1 MKQHLDTVC
10 VQAGWQ
16 PKNGEPR
23 VLPIFQSTT
32 FLYDSTEHVGD
43 LFDLKAPGHFY
54 TRLSN
59 PTAEAVEI
67 KIAALEGGVGAMM
80 TSSGQAASMIAVL
93 TLCTAGDHFVA
104 VSAIYGGTVNLFN
117 VTLKKLGVD
126 VTFIDPN
133 ASEAEIH
140 AAIRPNT
147 KAIFGETIANPALV
161 VLDIER
167 FAKVAHANRIP
178 LIVDNTFPTPIL
190 CRPFEFGADIVV
202 HSTSKYLDG
211 HAVALGGMIVDSGK
225 FDWKASGKF
234 PEFTTPDAS
243 YHGLVYTEA
252 FGASAFIV
260 KARVQLM
267 RDMGSAPSPMNAF
280 LLNLGMETVHLRM
293 ERHCRN
299 AERVAAF
306 LEKHPNVAWVNYPGL
321 PSSKD
326 YALAQKYLP
335 NGCCGVIVAG
345 IRGGREGAVRFMDNL
360 KMAGI
365 VVHVADA
372 RTCVLHPASATHRQ
386 LSDEQLVAAGISPEL
401 VRISIGIEHADDI
414 IADMEQA
421 LAKV

>member
-140 AAIRPNT
+140 AAIR
-147 KAIFGETIANPALV
+147 APA
-161 VLDIER
+161 
-167 FAKVAHANRIP
+167 
-178 LIVDNTFPTPIL
+178 
-190 CRPFEFGADIVV
+190 RP
-202 HSTSKYLDG
+202 
-211 HAVALGGMIVDSGK
+211 
-225 FDWKASGKF
+225 
-234 PEFTTPDAS
+234 
-243 YHGLVYTEA
+243 
-252 FGASAFIV
+252 
-260 KARVQLM
+260 
-267 RDMGSAPSPMNAF
+267 
-280 LLNLGMETVHLRM
+280 
-293 ERHCRN
+293 
-299 AERVAAF
+299 
-306 LEKHPNVAWVNYPGL
+306 
-321 PSSKD
+321 
-326 YALAQKYLP
+326 
-335 NGCCGVIVAG
+335 
-345 IRGGREGAVRFMDNL
+345 
-360 KMAGI
+360 
-365 VVHVADA
+365 
-372 RTCVLHPASATHRQ
+372 
-386 LSDEQLVAAGISPEL
+386 
-401 VRISIGIEHADDI
+401 
-414 IADMEQA
+414 
-421 LAKV
+421 